1 MFAYRSPTQWWTSLM
16 RPSNWDVK
24 EQQCIRVLRPKRCA
38 HPHIHL
44 WAGENSLKAGFPG
57 YFSSVTNK
65 KENDF
70 YKNIKGRGK
79 KGSQNQELL
88 MISSNETHWVKH
100 LVLIFSHCVW
110 RHLQSY
116 LSHSLTIIDGCTR
129 EQAPSL
135 FLYCNG
141 VTWDPQLFPCS
152 HYRDIN
158 QSTLNEMLALYPYC
172 RQANRES
179 TVGCPLKKDTFANTH
194 SFWISTRQSLSNY
207 VHVFLKM

>member
-100 LVLIFSHCVW
+100 LVLIFSPVTLCMETSPVIFKPLLDNHRWLYKGTSAVSIPI
-110 RHLQSY
+110 LQW
-116 LSHSLTIIDGCTR
+116 SHMGPSAFSMFSLQR
-129 EQAPSL
+129 
-135 FLYCNG
+135 Y
-141 VTWDPQLFPCS
+141 
-152 HYRDIN
+152 
-158 QSTLNEMLALYPYC
+158 
-172 RQANRES
+172 
-179 TVGCPLKKDTFANTH
+179 
-194 SFWISTRQSLSNY
+194 
-207 VHVFLKM
+207 